1 MILSR
6 EQVVGR
12 VADHL
17 IAQRP
22 GHPLRVGIDGITA
35 SGKTT
40 LARAL
45 AAAIRQRGRPV
56 IQLSMDGFLH
66 AGKVVTAAADAFLV
80 VDGSFLQQG
89 ELAALWDEIVFVDT
103 SFGGAREVDPGAGAT
118 IVIGNDDV
126 EHPVLR
132 RIGGTAASTA
142 RLFSYGTL
150 QLPQVQLANY
160 GRQLDGA
167 PETLPGFRA
176 DWVTITDPDTIAL
189 SGTDRHRIVRHT
201 GQASDCVSGTVFTVT
216 TAELAAADAYEVD
229 DYRRVLA
236 RLGSTGA
243 AWVYAGLGPS
253 SAGPVG

>member
-1 MILSR
+1 L
-6 EQVVGR
+6 
-12 VADHL
+12 
-17 IAQRP
+17 
-22 GHPLRVGIDGITA
+22 
-35 SGKTT
+35 GKTT

-45 AAAIRQRGRPV
+45 AAAVRRRGRPV
-56 IQLSMDGFLH
+56 IQLSRDEFHQH
-66 AGKVVTAAADAFLV
+66 ADRAVTAAADAVLM
-80 VDGSFLQQG
+80 VDGTFPQG
-89 ELAALWDEIVFVDT
+89 RELTALWDEIVFVDT
-103 SFGGAREVDPGAGAT
+103 SFAAAGEVDPGPGAT

-132 RIGGTAASTA
+132 RIGGTETSTA

-201 GQASDCVSGTVFTVT
+201 GQASDFVSGTVFTVT

-236 RLGSTGA
+236 RLGSTAA
-243 AWVYAGLGPS
+243 AWVYAGLDPS
-253 SAGPVG
+253 PAGPAG